1 MLLYSKG
8 VCVNLFIY
16 FISTSIVQAE
26 TQSYMCATLHHFI
39 VGKVTPYS
47 QYNLC
52 MKLRGSNSLHQ
63 KWDKYGGELTF
74 YFQFF
79 TIDTDSISYDLHLK
93 HHASSHPG
101 VAGSEN
107 TSQTNHAEIRKITI
121 LGIVPGP

>member
-1 MLLYSKG
+1 M
-8 VCVNLFIY
+8 CQFIY

-26 TQSYMCATLHHFI
+26 TQSYMRATLHFI

-47 QYNLC
+47 QYDLC
-52 MKLRGSNSLHQ
+52 MKLRGCNSLHH
-63 KWDKYGGELTF
+63 KLDKYGGVLTF

-79 TIDTDSISYDLHLK
+79 TIDIDSISYDLHLK

-107 TSQTNHAEIRKITI
+107 TSQTNHAEIRKIT
-121 LGIVPGP
+121 LRGIVPGS